1 MRKRKSIKIFL
12 LLLGLLKQLAGSTRF
27 TRFTGFARFARFLFL
42 QFKMIKGEKDQR
54 THCLR
59 SGKARESFSIS
70 ITESPDIIK
79 VPILCLED
87 RRESVEKKLKF
98 YNPILPPSL
107 SLRRAKVLNEI
118 IALSYLKGMRMPN
131 DDLFG
136 ALKQSPGIKIFL
148 SNKYPKVPGHTDQL
162 LTMPPATAVDITQGQ
177 KLILLLTMNDDFSM
191 VKWRIIPWIL

>member
-1 MRKRKSIKIFL
+1 
-12 LLLGLLKQLAGSTRF
+12 
-27 TRFTGFARFARFLFL
+27 
-42 QFKMIKGEKDQR
+42 MIKGEKDQR

-59 SGKARESFSIS
+59 SGKARESFSTS

-107 SLRRAKVLNEI
+107 RRAKVLNEI
-118 IALSYLKGMRMPN
+118 IAPFYLKGMRMPN

-148 SNKYPKVPGHTDQL
+148 SNKYHKVPGHTGQL
-162 LTMPPATAVDITQGQ
+162 LTMLPATAVDITQGQ
-177 KLILLLTMNDDFSM
+177 KVWLNGG
-191 VKWRIIPWIL
+191 